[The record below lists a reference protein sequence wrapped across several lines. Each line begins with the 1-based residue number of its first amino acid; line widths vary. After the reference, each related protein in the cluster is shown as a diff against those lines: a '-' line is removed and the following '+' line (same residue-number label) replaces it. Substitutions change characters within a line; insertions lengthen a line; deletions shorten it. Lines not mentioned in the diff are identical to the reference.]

1 VILIASD
8 AFQQT
13 CQQDLRANERAR
25 LSTPVLA
32 IGRRPIPRLAQ
43 SDHCSPKAKVTRSN
57 RVGRAISVQDWA
69 LQNLPFLRLD
79 DVAHL
84 AELWCVITRKQRLL
98 IATDVIDHQQC
109 CAPLHTSSVTR
120 SCGYHEKLPRPD
132 LAHATFGVHQDS
144 P

>member
-57 RVGRAISVQDWA
+57 RVGRTGQDENTNW
-69 LQNLPFLRLD
+69 LVTIVRR
-79 DVAHL
+79 
-84 AELWCVITRKQRLL
+84 E
-98 IATDVIDHQQC
+98 
-109 CAPLHTSSVTR
+109 CA
-120 SCGYHEKLPRPD
+120 
-132 LAHATFGVHQDS
+132 A
-144 P
+144 